1 MVEKLAVRTRLS
13 AGLRVCLAGA
23 AGDSNV
29 AAASGWG
36 SPRSAVTGNHPTHEY
51 RFGRMDEIRVKGGVP
66 LHGTVGVLGAK
77 NAVLKE
83 MAAML
88 LAPGRYVLS
97 NVPGIFD
104 VELMADVLRHT
115 GAHCEFAGHE
125 LSVSVPK
132 TLRAEAP
139 IHLVRQMRASIV
151 ILGPLLARCGEA
163 RVALPGGDDLGARPI
178 DFHLDAFERMGA
190 SFRLEHGVLVGTTDG
205 RLTGTDIE
213 LPFPS
218 VGATEN
224 VLLAASLAEGETTI
238 VNAAREPEIV
248 DIARMLV
255 AMGAEVSGAGSAII
269 HVRGVSELHPVEH
282 RVVSDRL
289 EAGTYA
295 IAGAISGGDV
305 TVTGCNPDDLRMELR
320 KLEDSGCDVDQGDGW
335 LRVAGCERPSAIDFS
350 TLPFPGF
357 HTDMQPQMVAFLATA
372 DGTSVI
378 TENLYDARFRYIGEL
393 SRMGADITTEWQHA
407 IVRGVDRLSGAPV
420 LAHDIRAGAAL
431 VLAGLRADGETV
443 VGDPHHID
451 RGYEDF
457 VPKLASLGAVVSRS
471 RG

>member
-1 MVEKLAVRTRLS
+1 
-13 AGLRVCLAGA
+13 
-23 AGDSNV
+23 
-29 AAASGWG
+29 
-36 SPRSAVTGNHPTHEY
+36 
-51 RFGRMDEIRVKGGVP
+51 MDEIRVKGGTP
-66 LHGTVGVLGAK
+66 LRGTVGVLGAK

-83 MAAML
+83 MAATL

-115 GAHCEFAGHE
+115 GAFCELSGHE
-125 LSVSVPK
+125 LSVSVPNR
-132 TLRAEAP
+132 LVPEAP
-139 IHLVRQMRASIV
+139 IDLVRQMRASIV

-178 DFHLDAFERMGA
+178 DYHLDAFEKMGA
-190 SFRLEHGVLVGTTDG
+190 SFSLEHGVLVGTTDG
-205 RLTGTDIE
+205 RLTGTEVE

-224 VLLAASLAEGETTI
+224 VLLAASLADGDTTI

-248 DIARMLV
+248 DIATMLN
-255 AMGAEVSGAGSAII
+255 AMGARITGAGSAII
-269 HVRGVSELHPVEH
+269 RITGVPELQPVQH
-282 RVVSDRL
+282 HVVSDRL

-295 IAGAISGGDV
+295 MAAAISGGDV
-305 TVTGCNPDDLRMELR
+305 TVTGCDPADLRMELR
-320 KLEDSGCDVDQGDGW
+320 KLEESGCNVERGEDW
-335 LRVAGCERPSAIDFS
+335 LRVVGPERPTATDFS

-357 HTDMQPQMVAFLATA
+357 HTDMQPQMVAYLATA

-378 TENLYDARFRYIGEL
+378 TENIYDARFRFIGEL

-407 IVRGVDRLSGAPV
+407 IIRGVDRLSGAPV

-457 VPKLASLGAVVSRS
+457 VPKLASLGAVISRS
-471 RG
+471 GA